1 MYMHI
6 SFDAFARNVRQRL
19 IELSEM
25 ASPMKMKR
33 TNLQQRVLSAGV
45 ILLTVAGLAACGG
58 DKAKKTGQ
66 ALASVNGE
74 EITAL
79 QLNEEL
85 QRAGVPAAQQE
96 VASKQLL
103 EALIDRQVV
112 ENAAVKDKLDRDP
125 KVMQA
130 IERAKAL
137 IISQAYM
144 QKKLSGIAR
153 PTKAEV
159 EEYFNKHPELFS
171 NRKQFDMRQ
180 LLIAS
185 KDMNDALKQVI
196 DKSKSLDEVAA
207 WMDSNKVGFAR
218 GQVSRTTT
226 DLAPELGAKLQGMP
240 KGQLFII
247 NEGERSMLMSIVD
260 VKDVPLTLAV
270 AGPQIE
276 QYLVNTRTKDGAK
289 QEMDRL
295 RAAAKIEYLN
305 QAAPAT
311 AGTAASGAAAAAPA
325 ASAGTGAT
333 ERGVAGLK

>member
-1 MYMHI
+1 M
-6 SFDAFARNVRQRL
+6 
-19 IELSEM
+19 
-25 ASPMKMKR
+25 
-33 TNLQQRVLSAGV
+33 
-45 ILLTVAGLAACGG
+45 
-58 DKAKKTGQ
+58 
-66 ALASVNGE
+66 NGE

-96 VASKQLL
+96 AASKQLL

-112 ENAAVKDKLDRDP
+112 ENVALKEKIDRDP

-130 IERAKAL
+130 VERAKAL

-144 QKKLSGIAR
+144 QKKLSGMA
-153 PTKAEV
+153 PPSKAEV
-159 EEYFNKHPELFS
+159 EDYFNKHPELFS

-207 WMDSNKVGFAR
+207 WMESNKIGFAR

-226 DLAPELGAKLQGMP
+226 DLAPELVAKLQSMP

-247 NEGERSMLMSIVD
+247 NEGERAMLMTIVD
-260 VKDVPLTLAV
+260 IKEVPVKLA
-270 AGPQIE
+270 AAAPQIE
-276 QYLVNTRTKDGAK
+276 QYLVNTRTKDAAK
-289 QEMDRL
+289 QEMERL

-305 QAAPAT
+305 QPAAA
-311 AGTAASGAAAAAPA
+311 TAASGAASA
-325 ASAGTGAT
+325 ASASASAAAT
-333 ERGVAGLK
+333 ARGVAGLK

>member
-1 MYMHI
+1 
-6 SFDAFARNVRQRL
+6 
-19 IELSEM
+19 
-25 ASPMKMKR
+25 MKR
-33 TNLQQRVLSAGV
+33 MNVPQRILTAGV

-58 DKAKKTGQ
+58 DKQKKVGQ

-96 VASKQLL
+96 AASKQLL

-112 ENAAVKDKLDRDP
+112 ENVALKEKIDRDP

-130 IERAKAL
+130 VERAKAL

-144 QKKLSGIAR
+144 QKKLSGMA
-153 PTKAEV
+153 PPSKAEV
-159 EEYFNKHPELFS
+159 EDYFNKHPELFS

-207 WMDSNKVGFAR
+207 WMESNKIGFAR
-218 GQVSRTTT
+218 AQVSRTTT
-226 DLAPELGAKLQGMP
+226 DLAPELVGKLQSMP

-247 NEGERSMLMSIVD
+247 NEGERAMLMTIVD
-260 VKDVPLTLAV
+260 IKEVPVKLA
-270 AGPQIE
+270 AAAPQIE
-276 QYLVNTRTKDGAK
+276 QYLVNTRAKDAAK
-289 QEMDRL
+289 QEMERL

-305 QAAPAT
+305 QPAASA
-311 AGTAASGAAAAAPA
+311 ATAASGAASA
-325 ASAGTGAT
+325 ASASASAAAT
-333 ERGVAGLK
+333 ARGVAGLK

>member
-1 MYMHI
+1 
-6 SFDAFARNVRQRL
+6 
-19 IELSEM
+19 
-25 ASPMKMKR
+25 MKR
-33 TNLQQRVLSAGV
+33 MNVQQRILTAGV

-58 DKAKKTGQ
+58 DKQKKVGQ

-96 VASKQLL
+96 AASKQLL

-112 ENAAVKDKLDRDP
+112 ENVALKEKIDRDP

-130 IERAKAL
+130 VERAKAL

-144 QKKLSGIAR
+144 QKKLSGMA
-153 PTKAEV
+153 PPSKAEV
-159 EEYFNKHPELFS
+159 EDYFNKHPELFS

-207 WMDSNKVGFAR
+207 WMESNKIGFAR
-218 GQVSRTTT
+218 AQVSRTTT
-226 DLAPELGAKLQGMP
+226 DLAPELVAKLQSMP

-247 NEGERSMLMSIVD
+247 NEGERAMLMTIVD
-260 VKDVPLTLAV
+260 IKDVPVKLA
-270 AGPQIE
+270 AAAPQIE
-276 QYLVNTRTKDGAK
+276 QYLVNTRAKDAAK
-289 QEMDRL
+289 QEMERL

-305 QAAPAT
+305 QPAAA
-311 AGTAASGAAAAAPA
+311 TAASGAASA
-325 ASAGTGAT
+325 ASASASAAAT
-333 ERGVAGLK
+333 ARGVAGLK

>member
-1 MYMHI
+1 
-6 SFDAFARNVRQRL
+6 
-19 IELSEM
+19 
-25 ASPMKMKR
+25 MKR
-33 TNLQQRVLSAGV
+33 MNVQQRILTAGV

-58 DKAKKTGQ
+58 DKQKKVGQ

-96 VASKQLL
+96 AASKQLL

-112 ENAAVKDKLDRDP
+112 ENVALKEKIDRDP

-130 IERAKAL
+130 VERAKAL

-144 QKKLSGIAR
+144 QKKLSGMA
-153 PTKAEV
+153 PPSKAEV
-159 EEYFNKHPELFS
+159 EDYFNKHPELFS

-207 WMDSNKVGFAR
+207 WMESNKIGFAR

-226 DLAPELGAKLQGMP
+226 DLAPELVAKLQSMP

-247 NEGERSMLMSIVD
+247 NEGERAMLMTIVD
-260 VKDVPLTLAV
+260 IKDVPVKLA
-270 AGPQIE
+270 AAAPQIE
-276 QYLVNTRTKDGAK
+276 QYLVNTRAKDAAK

-305 QAAPAT
+305 QPAA
-311 AGTAASGAAAAAPA
+311 TAASGAASA
-325 ASAGTGAT
+325 ASASASAAAT
-333 ERGVAGLK
+333 ARGVAGLK

>member
-1 MYMHI
+1 
-6 SFDAFARNVRQRL
+6 
-19 IELSEM
+19 
-25 ASPMKMKR
+25 MKR
-33 TNLQQRVLSAGV
+33 MNVQQRILTAGV

-58 DKAKKTGQ
+58 DKQKKVGQ

-96 VASKQLL
+96 AASKQLL

-112 ENAAVKDKLDRDP
+112 ENVALKEKIDRDP

-144 QKKLSGIAR
+144 QKKLSGMA
-153 PTKAEV
+153 PPSKAEV
-159 EEYFNKHPELFS
+159 EDYFNKHPELFS

-207 WMDSNKVGFAR
+207 WMESNKIGFAR

-226 DLAPELGAKLQGMP
+226 DLAPELVAKLQSMP

-247 NEGERSMLMSIVD
+247 NEGERAMLMTIVD
-260 VKDVPLTLAV
+260 IKDVPVKLA
-270 AGPQIE
+270 AAAPQIE
-276 QYLVNTRTKDGAK
+276 QYLVNTRAKDAAK

-305 QAAPAT
+305 QPAASA
-311 AGTAASGAAAAAPA
+311 ATAASGATSASASAAATA
-325 ASAGTGAT
+325 
-333 ERGVAGLK
+333 RGVAGLK

>member
-1 MYMHI
+1 
-6 SFDAFARNVRQRL
+6 
-19 IELSEM
+19 
-25 ASPMKMKR
+25 MKR
-33 TNLQQRVLSAGV
+33 MNVQQRILTAGV

-58 DKAKKTGQ
+58 DKQKKVGQ

-112 ENAAVKDKLDRDP
+112 ENVALKEKIDRDP

-130 IERAKAL
+130 VERAKAL

-144 QKKLSGIAR
+144 QKKLSGMA
-153 PTKAEV
+153 PPSKAEV
-159 EEYFNKHPELFS
+159 EDYFNKHPELFS
-171 NRKQFDMRQ
+171 DRKQFDMRQ

-185 KDMNDALKQVI
+185 KDMNDALKQVM

-207 WMDSNKVGFAR
+207 WMESNKIGFAR
-218 GQVSRTTT
+218 AQVSRTTT
-226 DLAPELGAKLQGMP
+226 DLAPELVAKLQSMP

-247 NEGERSMLMSIVD
+247 NEGERAMLMTIVD
-260 VKDVPLTLAV
+260 IKDVPVKLA
-270 AGPQIE
+270 AAAPQIE
-276 QYLVNTRTKDGAK
+276 QYLVNTRAKDAAK

-305 QAAPAT
+305 QPAA
-311 AGTAASGAAAAAPA
+311 TAASGAASA
-325 ASAGTGAT
+325 ASASASAAAT
-333 ERGVAGLK
+333 ARGVAGLK

>member
-1 MYMHI
+1 
-6 SFDAFARNVRQRL
+6 
-19 IELSEM
+19 
-25 ASPMKMKR
+25 MKMKR
-33 TNLQQRVLSAGV
+33 MNVQQRILTAGV

-58 DKAKKTGQ
+58 DKQKKVGQ

-96 VASKQLL
+96 AASKQLL

-112 ENAAVKDKLDRDP
+112 ENVALKEKIDRDP

-130 IERAKAL
+130 VERAKAL

-144 QKKLSGIAR
+144 QKKLSGMA
-153 PTKAEV
+153 PPSKAEV
-159 EEYFNKHPELFS
+159 EDYFNKHPELFS

-207 WMDSNKVGFAR
+207 WMESNKIGFAR
-218 GQVSRTTT
+218 AQVSRTTT
-226 DLAPELGAKLQGMP
+226 DLAPELVAKLQSMP

-247 NEGERSMLMSIVD
+247 NEGERAMLMTIVD
-260 VKDVPLTLAV
+260 IKDVPVKLA
-270 AGPQIE
+270 AAAPQIE
-276 QYLVNTRTKDGAK
+276 QYLVNTRAKDAAK
-289 QEMDRL
+289 QEMERL

-305 QAAPAT
+305 QPAAAT
-311 AGTAASGAAAAAPA
+311 AATAASGAASA
-325 ASAGTGAT
+325 ASASASAAAT
-333 ERGVAGLK
+333 ARGVAGLK

>member
-1 MYMHI
+1 
-6 SFDAFARNVRQRL
+6 
-19 IELSEM
+19 
-25 ASPMKMKR
+25 MKR
-33 TNLQQRVLSAGV
+33 IDVQHRILTAGV

-58 DKAKKTGQ
+58 DKQKKVGQ

-96 VASKQLL
+96 AASKQLL

-112 ENAAVKDKLDRDP
+112 ENVALKEKIDRDP

-144 QKKLSGIAR
+144 QKKLSGIA
-153 PTKAEV
+153 PPSKAEV
-159 EEYFNKHPELFS
+159 EDYFNKHPELFS

-207 WMDSNKVGFAR
+207 WMESNKIGFAR

-226 DLAPELGAKLQGMP
+226 DLAPELVAKLQSMP

-247 NEGERSMLMSIVD
+247 NEGERAMLMTIVD
-260 VKDVPLTLAV
+260 IKEVPVKLA
-270 AGPQIE
+270 AAAPQIE
-276 QYLVNTRTKDGAK
+276 QYLVNTRTKDAAK
-289 QEMDRL
+289 QEMERL

-305 QAAPAT
+305 RPAAA
-311 AGTAASGAAAAAPA
+311 TAASGAASAAA
-325 ASAGTGAT
+325 ASASAAAT
-333 ERGVAGLK
+333 ARGVAGLK

>member
-1 MYMHI
+1 
-6 SFDAFARNVRQRL
+6 
-19 IELSEM
+19 
-25 ASPMKMKR
+25 MKR
-33 TNLQQRVLSAGV
+33 INVQQRILTAGV

-58 DKAKKTGQ
+58 DKQKKVGQ

-96 VASKQLL
+96 AASKQLL

-112 ENAAVKDKLDRDP
+112 ENVALKEKIDRDP

-130 IERAKAL
+130 VERAKAL

-153 PTKAEV
+153 PSKAEV
-159 EEYFNKHPELFS
+159 EDYFNKHPELFS

-207 WMDSNKVGFAR
+207 WMESNKIGFAR

-226 DLAPELGAKLQGMP
+226 DLAPELVGKLQSMP

-247 NEGERSMLMSIVD
+247 NEGDRAMLMTIID
-260 VKDVPLTLAV
+260 IKDVPVKLA
-270 AGPQIE
+270 AAAPQIE
-276 QYLVNTRTKDGAK
+276 QYLVNTRAKDAAK
-289 QEMDRL
+289 QEMERL

-305 QAAPAT
+305 QPAAAT
-311 AGTAASGAAAAAPA
+311 AATAATAASGAASA
-325 ASAGTGAT
+325 ASASASAAAAA
-333 ERGVAGLK
+333 RGVAGLK

>member
-1 MYMHI
+1 MNRI
-6 SFDAFARNVRQRL
+6 DV
-19 IELSEM
+19 
-25 ASPMKMKR
+25 
-33 TNLQQRVLSAGV
+33 QQRILTAGV

-58 DKAKKTGQ
+58 DKQKKVGQ

-96 VASKQLL
+96 AASKQLL

-112 ENAAVKDKLDRDP
+112 ENGALKEKIDRDP

-153 PTKAEV
+153 PSKAEV
-159 EEYFNKHPELFS
+159 EDYFNKHPELFS

-180 LLIAS
+180 LLISS

-207 WMDSNKVGFAR
+207 WMESNKIGFAR

-226 DLAPELGAKLQGMP
+226 ELAPELVAKLQAMP

-247 NEGERSMLMSIVD
+247 NEGERAMLMTIVD
-260 VKDVPLTLAV
+260 IKEVPVKLA
-270 AGPQIE
+270 AAAPQIE
-276 QYLVNTRTKDGAK
+276 QYLVNTRTKDAAK
-289 QEMDRL
+289 QEMERL

-305 QAAPAT
+305 QPAAA
-311 AGTAASGAAAAAPA
+311 ATAASGAASA
-325 ASAGTGAT
+325 ASAGASAAAT
-333 ERGVAGLK
+333 ARGVAGLK

>member
-1 MYMHI
+1 
-6 SFDAFARNVRQRL
+6 
-19 IELSEM
+19 
-25 ASPMKMKR
+25 MKR
-33 TNLQQRVLSAGV
+33 IDVQQRILTAGV

-58 DKAKKTGQ
+58 DKQKKVGQ

-96 VASKQLL
+96 AASKQLL

-112 ENAAVKDKLDRDP
+112 ENVALKEKIDRDP

-130 IERAKAL
+130 VERAKAL

-153 PTKAEV
+153 PSKAEV
-159 EEYFNKHPELFS
+159 EDYFNKHPELFS

-207 WMDSNKVGFAR
+207 WMESNKIGFAR
-218 GQVSRTTT
+218 AQVSRTTT
-226 DLAPELGAKLQGMP
+226 DLAPELVGKLQSMP

-247 NEGERSMLMSIVD
+247 NEGERAMLMTIVD
-260 VKDVPLTLAV
+260 IKDVPVKLA
-270 AGPQIE
+270 AAAPQIE
-276 QYLVNTRTKDGAK
+276 QYLVNTRAKDAAK
-289 QEMDRL
+289 KEMDRL

-305 QAAPAT
+305 QPAAAT
-311 AGTAASGAAAAAPA
+311 AATAATAASGAASA
-325 ASAGTGAT
+325 ASASAGAAAAA
-333 ERGVAGLK
+333 RGVAGLK

>member
-1 MYMHI
+1 
-6 SFDAFARNVRQRL
+6 
-19 IELSEM
+19 
-25 ASPMKMKR
+25 MKR
-33 TNLQQRVLSAGV
+33 IDIQQRILTAGV

-58 DKAKKTGQ
+58 DKQKKVGQ

-96 VASKQLL
+96 AASKQLL

-112 ENAAVKDKLDRDP
+112 ENVALKEKIDRDP

-159 EEYFNKHPELFS
+159 EDYFNKHPELFS

-207 WMDSNKVGFAR
+207 WMESNKVGFAR

-226 DLAPELGAKLQGMP
+226 ELAPELVAKLQAMP

-247 NEGERSMLMSIVD
+247 NEGERAMLMTIVD
-260 VKDVPLTLAV
+260 VKDVPVKLA
-270 AGPQIE
+270 AAAPQIE
-276 QYLVNTRTKDGAK
+276 QYLINTRTKDAAK
-289 QEMDRL
+289 QEMERL

-305 QAAPAT
+305 QPAAA
-311 AGTAASGAAAAAPA
+311 ATAASGAASA
-325 ASAGTGAT
+325 ASAGAGAAAT

>member
-1 MYMHI
+1 
-6 SFDAFARNVRQRL
+6 
-19 IELSEM
+19 
-25 ASPMKMKR
+25 MKMKR
-33 TNLQQRVLSAGV
+33 IDVQQRILTAGV

-58 DKAKKTGQ
+58 DKQKKVGQ

-96 VASKQLL
+96 AASKQLL

-112 ENAAVKDKLDRDP
+112 ENVALKEKIDRDP

-153 PTKAEV
+153 PSKAEV
-159 EEYFNKHPELFS
+159 EDYFNKHPELFS

-207 WMDSNKVGFAR
+207 WMESNKIGFAR

-226 DLAPELGAKLQGMP
+226 DLAPELVAKLQSMP

-247 NEGERSMLMSIVD
+247 NEGERAMLMTIVD
-260 VKDVPLTLAV
+260 IKEVPVKLA
-270 AGPQIE
+270 AAAPQIE
-276 QYLVNTRTKDGAK
+276 QYLVNTRAKDAAK
-289 QEMDRL
+289 QEMERL

-305 QAAPAT
+305 QPAASA
-311 AGTAASGAAAAAPA
+311 ATAASGAASA
-325 ASAGTGAT
+325 ASASASAAAT
-333 ERGVAGLK
+333 ARGVAGLK

>member
-1 MYMHI
+1 
-6 SFDAFARNVRQRL
+6 
-19 IELSEM
+19 
-25 ASPMKMKR
+25 MKR
-33 TNLQQRVLSAGV
+33 MNVPQRILTAGV

-58 DKAKKTGQ
+58 DKQKKVGQ

-96 VASKQLL
+96 AASKQLL

-112 ENAAVKDKLDRDP
+112 ENVALKEKIDRDP

-130 IERAKAL
+130 VERAKAL

-144 QKKLSGIAR
+144 QKKLSGMA
-153 PTKAEV
+153 PPSKAEV
-159 EEYFNKHPELFS
+159 EDYFNKHPELFS

-207 WMDSNKVGFAR
+207 WMESNKIGFAR

-226 DLAPELGAKLQGMP
+226 DLAPELVGKLQSMP

-247 NEGERSMLMSIVD
+247 NEGERAMLMTIVD
-260 VKDVPLTLAV
+260 IKEVPVKLA
-270 AGPQIE
+270 AAAPQIE
-276 QYLVNTRTKDGAK
+276 QYLVNTRAKDAAK
-289 QEMDRL
+289 QEMERL

-305 QAAPAT
+305 QPAAA
-311 AGTAASGAAAAAPA
+311 TAASGAASA
-325 ASAGTGAT
+325 ASASASAAAT
-333 ERGVAGLK
+333 ARGVAGLK

>member
-1 MYMHI
+1 
-6 SFDAFARNVRQRL
+6 
-19 IELSEM
+19 M

-33 TNLQQRVLSAGV
+33 IDVQQRILTAGV

-58 DKAKKTGQ
+58 DKQKKVGQ

-96 VASKQLL
+96 AASKQLL

-112 ENAAVKDKLDRDP
+112 ENVALKEKIDRDP

-153 PTKAEV
+153 PSKAEV
-159 EEYFNKHPELFS
+159 EDYFNKHPELFR
-171 NRKQFDMRQ
+171 NRKQFDLRQ

-207 WMDSNKVGFAR
+207 WMESNKIGFAR

-226 DLAPELGAKLQGMP
+226 DLAPELVAKLQSMP

-247 NEGERSMLMSIVD
+247 NEGERAMLMTIVD
-260 VKDVPLTLAV
+260 IKEVPVKLA
-270 AGPQIE
+270 AAAPQIE
-276 QYLVNTRTKDGAK
+276 QYLVNTRAKDAAK
-289 QEMDRL
+289 QEMERL

-305 QAAPAT
+305 QPAASA
-311 AGTAASGAAAAAPA
+311 ATAASGAASA
-325 ASAGTGAT
+325 ASASASAAAT
-333 ERGVAGLK
+333 ARGVAGLK

>member
-1 MYMHI
+1 
-6 SFDAFARNVRQRL
+6 
-19 IELSEM
+19 
-25 ASPMKMKR
+25 MKR
-33 TNLQQRVLSAGV
+33 INVQQRILTAGV

-58 DKAKKTGQ
+58 DKQKKVGQ
-66 ALASVNGE
+66 ALASVNGA

-96 VASKQLL
+96 AASKQLL

-112 ENAAVKDKLDRDP
+112 ENVALKEKIDRDP

-130 IERAKAL
+130 VERAKAL

-144 QKKLSGIAR
+144 QKKLSGMA
-153 PTKAEV
+153 PPSKAEV
-159 EEYFNKHPELFS
+159 EDYFNKHPELFS

-207 WMDSNKVGFAR
+207 WMESNKIGFAR
-218 GQVSRTTT
+218 AQVSRTTT
-226 DLAPELGAKLQGMP
+226 DLAPELVGKLQSMP

-247 NEGERSMLMSIVD
+247 NEGERAMLMTIVD
-260 VKDVPLTLAV
+260 IKDVPVKLA
-270 AGPQIE
+270 AAAPQIE
-276 QYLVNTRTKDGAK
+276 QYLVNTRAKDAAK

-305 QAAPAT
+305 QPAASA
-311 AGTAASGAAAAAPA
+311 ATAASGAASA
-325 ASAGTGAT
+325 ASASASAAAT
-333 ERGVAGLK
+333 ARGVAGLK

>member
-1 MYMHI
+1 
-6 SFDAFARNVRQRL
+6 
-19 IELSEM
+19 
-25 ASPMKMKR
+25 MKR
-33 TNLQQRVLSAGV
+33 INVQQRILTAGV

-58 DKAKKTGQ
+58 DKQKKVGQ

-96 VASKQLL
+96 AASKQLL

-112 ENAAVKDKLDRDP
+112 ENVALKEKIDRDP

-130 IERAKAL
+130 VERAKAL

-153 PTKAEV
+153 PSKAEV
-159 EEYFNKHPELFS
+159 EDYFNKHPELFS

-207 WMDSNKVGFAR
+207 WMESNKIGFAR
-218 GQVSRTTT
+218 AQVSRTTT
-226 DLAPELGAKLQGMP
+226 DLAPELVAKLQSMP

-247 NEGERSMLMSIVD
+247 NEGERAMLMTIVD
-260 VKDVPLTLAV
+260 IKDVPVKLA
-270 AGPQIE
+270 AAAPQIE
-276 QYLVNTRTKDGAK
+276 QYLVNTRTKDAAK
-289 QEMDRL
+289 KEMERL

-305 QAAPAT
+305 QPAASA
-311 AGTAASGAAAAAPA
+311 ATAASGAASA
-325 ASAGTGAT
+325 ASASASAAAT
-333 ERGVAGLK
+333 ARGVAGLK

>member
-1 MYMHI
+1 
-6 SFDAFARNVRQRL
+6 
-19 IELSEM
+19 
-25 ASPMKMKR
+25 MKR
-33 TNLQQRVLSAGV
+33 IDVQQRILTAGV
-45 ILLTVAGLAACGG
+45 ILLTVVGLAACGG
-58 DKAKKTGQ
+58 DKQKKVGQ

-96 VASKQLL
+96 AASKQLL

-112 ENAAVKDKLDRDP
+112 ENVALKEKIDRDP

-130 IERAKAL
+130 VERAKAL

-153 PTKAEV
+153 PSKAEV
-159 EEYFNKHPELFS
+159 EDYFNKHPELFS

-207 WMDSNKVGFAR
+207 WMESNKIGFAR
-218 GQVSRTTT
+218 AQVSRTTT
-226 DLAPELGAKLQGMP
+226 DLAPELVGKLQSMP

-247 NEGERSMLMSIVD
+247 NEGDRAMLMTIVD
-260 VKDVPLTLAV
+260 IKDVPVKLA
-270 AGPQIE
+270 AAAPQIE
-276 QYLVNTRTKDGAK
+276 QYLVNTRAKDAAK
-289 QEMDRL
+289 KEMDRL

-305 QAAPAT
+305 QPAAAT
-311 AGTAASGAAAAAPA
+311 AATAATAASGAASA
-325 ASAGTGAT
+325 ASASAGAAAAA
-333 ERGVAGLK
+333 RGVAGLK

>member
-1 MYMHI
+1 
-6 SFDAFARNVRQRL
+6 
-19 IELSEM
+19 
-25 ASPMKMKR
+25 MKR
-33 TNLQQRVLSAGV
+33 MNVQQRILTAGV

-58 DKAKKTGQ
+58 DKQKKVGQ

-96 VASKQLL
+96 AASKQLL

-112 ENAAVKDKLDRDP
+112 ENVALKEKIDRDP

-130 IERAKAL
+130 VERAKAL

-144 QKKLSGIAR
+144 QKKLSGMA
-153 PTKAEV
+153 PPSKAEV
-159 EEYFNKHPELFS
+159 EDYFNKHPELFS

-207 WMDSNKVGFAR
+207 WMESNKIGFAR
-218 GQVSRTTT
+218 AQVSRTTT
-226 DLAPELGAKLQGMP
+226 DLAPELVAKLQSMP

-247 NEGERSMLMSIVD
+247 NEGERAMLMTIVD
-260 VKDVPLTLAV
+260 IKDVPVKLA
-270 AGPQIE
+270 AAAPQIE
-276 QYLVNTRTKDGAK
+276 QYLVNTRAKDAAK
-289 QEMDRL
+289 QEMERL

-305 QAAPAT
+305 QPAAAT
-311 AGTAASGAAAAAPA
+311 AATAASGAASA
-325 ASAGTGAT
+325 ASASAGAAAAA
-333 ERGVAGLK
+333 RGVAGLK

>member
-1 MYMHI
+1 
-6 SFDAFARNVRQRL
+6 
-19 IELSEM
+19 
-25 ASPMKMKR
+25 MKMKR
-33 TNLQQRVLSAGV
+33 MNVQQRILTAGV

-58 DKAKKTGQ
+58 DKQKKVGQ

-96 VASKQLL
+96 AASKQLL

-112 ENAAVKDKLDRDP
+112 ENVALKEKIDRDP

-130 IERAKAL
+130 VERAKAL

-144 QKKLSGIAR
+144 QKKLSGMA
-153 PTKAEV
+153 PPSKAEV
-159 EEYFNKHPELFS
+159 EDYFNKHPELFS

-207 WMDSNKVGFAR
+207 WMESNKIGFAR
-218 GQVSRTTT
+218 AQVSRTTT
-226 DLAPELGAKLQGMP
+226 DLAPELVGKLQSMP

-247 NEGERSMLMSIVD
+247 NEGERAMLMTIVD
-260 VKDVPLTLAV
+260 IKDVPVKLA
-270 AGPQIE
+270 AAAPQIE
-276 QYLVNTRTKDGAK
+276 QYLVNTRAKDAAK
-289 QEMDRL
+289 QEMERL

-305 QAAPAT
+305 QPAASA
-311 AGTAASGAAAAAPA
+311 ATAASGAASA
-325 ASAGTGAT
+325 ASASASAAAT
-333 ERGVAGLK
+333 ARGVAGLK

>member
-1 MYMHI
+1 
-6 SFDAFARNVRQRL
+6 
-19 IELSEM
+19 
-25 ASPMKMKR
+25 MKR
-33 TNLQQRVLSAGV
+33 MNVPQRILTAGV

-58 DKAKKTGQ
+58 DKQKKVGQ

-96 VASKQLL
+96 AASKQLL

-112 ENAAVKDKLDRDP
+112 ENVALKEKIDRDP

-130 IERAKAL
+130 VERAKAL

-144 QKKLSGIAR
+144 QKKLSGMA
-153 PTKAEV
+153 PPSKAEV
-159 EEYFNKHPELFS
+159 EDYFNKHPELFS

-207 WMDSNKVGFAR
+207 WMESNKIGFAR
-218 GQVSRTTT
+218 AQVSRTTT
-226 DLAPELGAKLQGMP
+226 DLAPELVAKLQSMP

-247 NEGERSMLMSIVD
+247 NEGERAMLMTIVD
-260 VKDVPLTLAV
+260 IKEVPVKLA
-270 AGPQIE
+270 AAAPQIE
-276 QYLVNTRTKDGAK
+276 QYLVNTRAKDAAK
-289 QEMDRL
+289 QEMERL

-305 QAAPAT
+305 QPAAA
-311 AGTAASGAAAAAPA
+311 TAASGAASA
-325 ASAGTGAT
+325 ASASASAAAT
-333 ERGVAGLK
+333 ARGVAGLK

>member
-1 MYMHI
+1 
-6 SFDAFARNVRQRL
+6 
-19 IELSEM
+19 
-25 ASPMKMKR
+25 MKR
-33 TNLQQRVLSAGV
+33 MNVQQRILTAGV

-58 DKAKKTGQ
+58 DKQKKVGQ

-96 VASKQLL
+96 AASKQLL

-112 ENAAVKDKLDRDP
+112 ENVALKEKIDRDP

-130 IERAKAL
+130 VERAKAL

-144 QKKLSGIAR
+144 QKKLSGMA
-153 PTKAEV
+153 PPSKAEV
-159 EEYFNKHPELFS
+159 EDYFNKHPELFS

-207 WMDSNKVGFAR
+207 WMESNKIGFAR
-218 GQVSRTTT
+218 AQVSRTTT
-226 DLAPELGAKLQGMP
+226 DLAPELVTKLQAMP

-247 NEGERSMLMSIVD
+247 NEGERAMLMTIVD
-260 VKDVPLTLAV
+260 IKDVPVKLA
-270 AGPQIE
+270 AAAPQIE
-276 QYLVNTRTKDGAK
+276 QYLVNTRTKDAAK
-289 QEMDRL
+289 KEMERL

-305 QAAPAT
+305 QPAASA
-311 AGTAASGAAAAAPA
+311 ATAASGAASA
-325 ASAGTGAT
+325 ASASASAAAT
-333 ERGVAGLK
+333 ARGVAGLK

>member
-1 MYMHI
+1 
-6 SFDAFARNVRQRL
+6 
-19 IELSEM
+19 M

-112 ENAAVKDKLDRDP
+112 ENAAVKEKLDRDP

-130 IERAKAL
+130 IE
-137 IISQAYM
+137 
-144 QKKLSGIAR
+144 

-159 EEYFNKHPELFS
+159 EDYFNKHPELFS

-196 DKSKSLDEVAA
+196 DKSKSLEEVAA
-207 WMDSNKVGFAR
+207 WMESNKIGFAR

-226 DLAPELGAKLQGMP
+226 ELAPELVTKLQAMP

-247 NEGERSMLMSIVD
+247 NEGERAMLMTIVD
-260 VKDVPLTLAV
+260 IKDVPVKLA
-270 AGPQIE
+270 AAAPQIE
-276 QYLVNTRTKDGAK
+276 QYLVNIRTKDAAK
-289 QEMDRL
+289 QEMERL

-305 QAAPAT
+305 QPAASA
-311 AGTAASGAAAAAPA
+311 ATAASGAASA
-325 ASAGTGAT
+325 ASASASAAANA
-333 ERGVAGLK
+333 RGVAGLK

>member
-1 MYMHI
+1 
-6 SFDAFARNVRQRL
+6 
-19 IELSEM
+19 
-25 ASPMKMKR
+25 MKR
-33 TNLQQRVLSAGV
+33 IDVQQRILTAGV

-58 DKAKKTGQ
+58 DKQKKVGQ

-96 VASKQLL
+96 AASKQLL

-112 ENAAVKDKLDRDP
+112 ENVALKEKIDRDP

-144 QKKLSGIAR
+144 QKKLSGMA
-153 PTKAEV
+153 PPSKAEV
-159 EEYFNKHPELFS
+159 EDYFNKHPELFS

-207 WMDSNKVGFAR
+207 WMESNKIGFAR
-218 GQVSRTTT
+218 AQVSRTTT
-226 DLAPELGAKLQGMP
+226 DLAPELVGKLQSMP

-247 NEGERSMLMSIVD
+247 NEGERAMLMTIVD
-260 VKDVPLTLAV
+260 IKEVPVKLA
-270 AGPQIE
+270 AAAPQIE
-276 QYLVNTRTKDGAK
+276 QYLVNTRTKDAAK
-289 QEMDRL
+289 QEMERL

-305 QAAPAT
+305 QPAAAT
-311 AGTAASGAAAAAPA
+311 AATAATAASGAASA
-325 ASAGTGAT
+325 ASASAGAAAAA
-333 ERGVAGLK
+333 RGVAGLK

>member
-1 MYMHI
+1 
-6 SFDAFARNVRQRL
+6 
-19 IELSEM
+19 
-25 ASPMKMKR
+25 MKMKR
-33 TNLQQRVLSAGV
+33 MNVPQRILTAGV

-58 DKAKKTGQ
+58 DKQKKVGQ

-96 VASKQLL
+96 AASKQLL

-112 ENAAVKDKLDRDP
+112 ENVALKEKIDRDP

-130 IERAKAL
+130 VERAKAL

-144 QKKLSGIAR
+144 QKKLSGMT
-153 PTKAEV
+153 PPSKAEV
-159 EEYFNKHPELFS
+159 EDYFNKHPELFS

-207 WMDSNKVGFAR
+207 WMESNKIGFAR
-218 GQVSRTTT
+218 AQVSRTTT
-226 DLAPELGAKLQGMP
+226 DLAPELVAKLQSMP

-247 NEGERSMLMSIVD
+247 NEGERAMLMTIVD
-260 VKDVPLTLAV
+260 IKEVPVKLA
-270 AGPQIE
+270 AAAPQIE
-276 QYLVNTRTKDGAK
+276 QYLVNTRAKDAAK
-289 QEMDRL
+289 QEMERL

-305 QAAPAT
+305 QPAAA
-311 AGTAASGAAAAAPA
+311 TAASGAASA
-325 ASAGTGAT
+325 ASASASAAAT
-333 ERGVAGLK
+333 ARGVAGLK

>member
-1 MYMHI
+1 
-6 SFDAFARNVRQRL
+6 
-19 IELSEM
+19 
-25 ASPMKMKR
+25 MKR
-33 TNLQQRVLSAGV
+33 MNVPQRILTAGV

-58 DKAKKTGQ
+58 DKQKKVGQ

-96 VASKQLL
+96 AASKQLL

-112 ENAAVKDKLDRDP
+112 ENVALKEKIDRDP

-130 IERAKAL
+130 VERAKAL

-144 QKKLSGIAR
+144 QKKLSGMA
-153 PTKAEV
+153 PPSKAEV
-159 EEYFNKHPELFS
+159 EDYFNKHPELFS

-207 WMDSNKVGFAR
+207 WMESSKIGFAR

-226 DLAPELGAKLQGMP
+226 DLAPELVAKLQSMP

-247 NEGERSMLMSIVD
+247 NEGERAMLMTIVD
-260 VKDVPLTLAV
+260 IKEVPVKLA
-270 AGPQIE
+270 AAAPQIE
-276 QYLVNTRTKDGAK
+276 QYLVNTRAKDAAK
-289 QEMDRL
+289 QEMERL

-305 QAAPAT
+305 QPAAA
-311 AGTAASGAAAAAPA
+311 TAASGAASA
-325 ASAGTGAT
+325 ASASASAAAT
-333 ERGVAGLK
+333 ARGVAGLK

>member
-1 MYMHI
+1 
-6 SFDAFARNVRQRL
+6 
-19 IELSEM
+19 
-25 ASPMKMKR
+25 MKR
-33 TNLQQRVLSAGV
+33 MNVQQRILTAGV

-58 DKAKKTGQ
+58 DKQKKVGQ

-96 VASKQLL
+96 AASKQLL

-112 ENAAVKDKLDRDP
+112 ENVALKEKIDRDP

-130 IERAKAL
+130 VERAKAL

-144 QKKLSGIAR
+144 QKKLSGMA
-153 PTKAEV
+153 PPSKAEV
-159 EEYFNKHPELFS
+159 EDYFNKHPELFS

-207 WMDSNKVGFAR
+207 WMESNKIGFAR
-218 GQVSRTTT
+218 AQVSRTTT
-226 DLAPELGAKLQGMP
+226 DLAPELVGKLQSMP

-247 NEGERSMLMSIVD
+247 NEGERAMLMTIVD
-260 VKDVPLTLAV
+260 IKDVPVKLA
-270 AGPQIE
+270 AAAPQIE
-276 QYLVNTRTKDGAK
+276 QYLVNTRAKDAAK
-289 QEMDRL
+289 KEMDRL

-305 QAAPAT
+305 QPAASA
-311 AGTAASGAAAAAPA
+311 ATAASGAASA
-325 ASAGTGAT
+325 ASASASAAAT
-333 ERGVAGLK
+333 ARGVAGLK

>member
-1 MYMHI
+1 
-6 SFDAFARNVRQRL
+6 
-19 IELSEM
+19 
-25 ASPMKMKR
+25 MKMKR
-33 TNLQQRVLSAGV
+33 MNVQQRILTAGV

-58 DKAKKTGQ
+58 DKQKKVGQ

-96 VASKQLL
+96 AASKQLL

-112 ENAAVKDKLDRDP
+112 ENVALKEKIDRDP

-130 IERAKAL
+130 VERAKAL

-144 QKKLSGIAR
+144 QKKLSGMA
-153 PTKAEV
+153 PPSKAEV
-159 EEYFNKHPELFS
+159 EDYFNKHPELFS

-207 WMDSNKVGFAR
+207 WMESNKIGFAR
-218 GQVSRTTT
+218 AQVSRTTT
-226 DLAPELGAKLQGMP
+226 DLAPELVAKLQSMP

-247 NEGERSMLMSIVD
+247 NEGERAMLMTIVD
-260 VKDVPLTLAV
+260 IKDVPVKLAV
-270 AGPQIE
+270 AAPQIE
-276 QYLVNTRTKDGAK
+276 QYLVNTRAKDAAK
-289 QEMDRL
+289 QEMERL

-305 QAAPAT
+305 QPAASA
-311 AGTAASGAAAAAPA
+311 ATAASGAASA
-325 ASAGTGAT
+325 ASASASAAAT
-333 ERGVAGLK
+333 ARGVAGLK

>member
-1 MYMHI
+1 
-6 SFDAFARNVRQRL
+6 
-19 IELSEM
+19 
-25 ASPMKMKR
+25 MKR
-33 TNLQQRVLSAGV
+33 MNVQQRILTAGV

-58 DKAKKTGQ
+58 DKQKKVGQ

-96 VASKQLL
+96 AASKQLL

-112 ENAAVKDKLDRDP
+112 ENVALKEKIDRDP

-130 IERAKAL
+130 VERAKAL

-144 QKKLSGIAR
+144 QKKLSGMA
-153 PTKAEV
+153 PPSKAEV
-159 EEYFNKHPELFS
+159 EDYFNKHPELFS

-207 WMDSNKVGFAR
+207 WMESNKIGFAR
-218 GQVSRTTT
+218 AQVSRTTT
-226 DLAPELGAKLQGMP
+226 DLAPELVGKLQSMP

-247 NEGERSMLMSIVD
+247 NEGERAMLMTIVD
-260 VKDVPLTLAV
+260 IKEVPVKLA
-270 AGPQIE
+270 AAAPQIE
-276 QYLVNTRTKDGAK
+276 QYLVNTRAKDAAK
-289 QEMDRL
+289 QEMERL

-305 QAAPAT
+305 QPAAA
-311 AGTAASGAAAAAPA
+311 TAASGAASA
-325 ASAGTGAT
+325 ASASASAAAT
-333 ERGVAGLK
+333 ARGVAGLK

>member
-1 MYMHI
+1 
-6 SFDAFARNVRQRL
+6 
-19 IELSEM
+19 
-25 ASPMKMKR
+25 MKR
-33 TNLQQRVLSAGV
+33 MNVQQRILTAGV

-58 DKAKKTGQ
+58 DKQKKVGQ

-96 VASKQLL
+96 AASKQLL

-112 ENAAVKDKLDRDP
+112 ENVALKEKIDRDP

-130 IERAKAL
+130 VERAKAL

-144 QKKLSGIAR
+144 QKKLSGMA
-153 PTKAEV
+153 PPSKAEV
-159 EEYFNKHPELFS
+159 EDYFNKHPELFS

-207 WMDSNKVGFAR
+207 WMESNKIGFAR
-218 GQVSRTTT
+218 AQVSRTTT
-226 DLAPELGAKLQGMP
+226 DLAPELVGKLQSMP

-247 NEGERSMLMSIVD
+247 NEGERAMLMTIVD
-260 VKDVPLTLAV
+260 IKDVPVKLA
-270 AGPQIE
+270 AAAPQIE
-276 QYLVNTRTKDGAK
+276 QYLVNTRAKDAAK

-305 QAAPAT
+305 QPAA
-311 AGTAASGAAAAAPA
+311 TAASGAASA
-325 ASAGTGAT
+325 ASASASAAAT
-333 ERGVAGLK
+333 ARGVAGLK

>member
-1 MYMHI
+1 
-6 SFDAFARNVRQRL
+6 
-19 IELSEM
+19 
-25 ASPMKMKR
+25 MKR
-33 TNLQQRVLSAGV
+33 MNVQQRILTAGV

-58 DKAKKTGQ
+58 DKQKKVGQ

-96 VASKQLL
+96 AASKQLL

-112 ENAAVKDKLDRDP
+112 ENVALKEKIDRDP

-130 IERAKAL
+130 VERAKAL

-144 QKKLSGIAR
+144 QKKLSGMA
-153 PTKAEV
+153 PPSKAEV
-159 EEYFNKHPELFS
+159 EDYFNKHPELFS

-207 WMDSNKVGFAR
+207 WMESNKIGFAR

-226 DLAPELGAKLQGMP
+226 DLAPELVAKLQSMP

-247 NEGERSMLMSIVD
+247 NEGERAMLMTIVD
-260 VKDVPLTLAV
+260 IKEVPVKLA
-270 AGPQIE
+270 AAAPQIE
-276 QYLVNTRTKDGAK
+276 QYLVNTRAKDAAK
-289 QEMDRL
+289 QEMERL

-305 QAAPAT
+305 QPAAA
-311 AGTAASGAAAAAPA
+311 TAASGAASA
-325 ASAGTGAT
+325 ASASASAAAT
-333 ERGVAGLK
+333 ARGVAGLK

>member
-1 MYMHI
+1 MNRI
-6 SFDAFARNVRQRL
+6 DV
-19 IELSEM
+19 
-25 ASPMKMKR
+25 
-33 TNLQQRVLSAGV
+33 QQRILTAGV

-58 DKAKKTGQ
+58 DKQKKVGQ

-96 VASKQLL
+96 AASKQLL

-112 ENAAVKDKLDRDP
+112 ENVALKEKIDRDP

-153 PTKAEV
+153 PSKAEV
-159 EEYFNKHPELFS
+159 EDYFNKHPELFS

-180 LLIAS
+180 LLISS

-207 WMDSNKVGFAR
+207 WMESNKIGFAR

-226 DLAPELGAKLQGMP
+226 ELAPELVAKLQAMP

-247 NEGERSMLMSIVD
+247 NEGERAMLMTIVD
-260 VKDVPLTLAV
+260 IKEVPVKLA
-270 AGPQIE
+270 AAAPQIE
-276 QYLVNTRTKDGAK
+276 QYLVNTRTKDAAK
-289 QEMDRL
+289 QEMERL

-305 QAAPAT
+305 QPAAA
-311 AGTAASGAAAAAPA
+311 ATAASGAASA
-325 ASAGTGAT
+325 ASAGASAAAT
-333 ERGVAGLK
+333 ARGVAGLK

>member
-1 MYMHI
+1 
-6 SFDAFARNVRQRL
+6 
-19 IELSEM
+19 
-25 ASPMKMKR
+25 MKR
-33 TNLQQRVLSAGV
+33 INVQQRILTAGV

-58 DKAKKTGQ
+58 DKQKKVGQ

-96 VASKQLL
+96 AASKQLL

-112 ENAAVKDKLDRDP
+112 ENVALKEKIDRDP

-130 IERAKAL
+130 VERAKAL

-144 QKKLSGIAR
+144 QKKLSGMA
-153 PTKAEV
+153 PPSKAEV
-159 EEYFNKHPELFS
+159 EDYFNKHPELFS

-207 WMDSNKVGFAR
+207 WMESNKIGFAR

-226 DLAPELGAKLQGMP
+226 DLAPELVGKLQSMP

-247 NEGERSMLMSIVD
+247 NEGERAMLMTIVD
-260 VKDVPLTLAV
+260 IKDVPVKLA
-270 AGPQIE
+270 AAAPQIE
-276 QYLVNTRTKDGAK
+276 QYLVNTRAKDAAK
-289 QEMDRL
+289 QEMDSL

-305 QAAPAT
+305 QP
-311 AGTAASGAAAAAPA
+311 AAPA
-325 ASAGTGAT
+325 ATAASASASAAAT
-333 ERGVAGLK
+333 ARGVAGLK

>member
-1 MYMHI
+1 
-6 SFDAFARNVRQRL
+6 
-19 IELSEM
+19 
-25 ASPMKMKR
+25 MKR
-33 TNLQQRVLSAGV
+33 IDVQQRILTAGV

-58 DKAKKTGQ
+58 DKQKKVGQ

-96 VASKQLL
+96 AASKQLL

-112 ENAAVKDKLDRDP
+112 ENVALKEKIDRDP

-130 IERAKAL
+130 VERAKAL

-144 QKKLSGIAR
+144 QKKLSGMA
-153 PTKAEV
+153 PPSKAEV
-159 EEYFNKHPELFS
+159 EDYFNKHPELFS

-207 WMDSNKVGFAR
+207 WMESNKIGFAR

-226 DLAPELGAKLQGMP
+226 DLAPELVGKLQSMP

-247 NEGERSMLMSIVD
+247 NEGERAMLMTIVD
-260 VKDVPLTLAV
+260 IKEVPVKLA
-270 AGPQIE
+270 AAAPQIE
-276 QYLVNTRTKDGAK
+276 QYLVNTRAKDAAK
-289 QEMDRL
+289 QEMERL

-305 QAAPAT
+305 QPAAA
-311 AGTAASGAAAAAPA
+311 TAASGAASA
-325 ASAGTGAT
+325 ASASAGAAAT
-333 ERGVAGLK
+333 ARGVAGLK

>member
-1 MYMHI
+1 
-6 SFDAFARNVRQRL
+6 
-19 IELSEM
+19 
-25 ASPMKMKR
+25 MKR
-33 TNLQQRVLSAGV
+33 IDVQQRILTAGV

-58 DKAKKTGQ
+58 DKQKKVGQ

-96 VASKQLL
+96 AASKQLL

-112 ENAAVKDKLDRDP
+112 ENVALKEKIDRDP

-144 QKKLSGIAR
+144 QKKLSGMA
-153 PTKAEV
+153 PPSKAEV
-159 EEYFNKHPELFS
+159 EDYFNKHPELFS

-207 WMDSNKVGFAR
+207 WMESNKIGFAR

-226 DLAPELGAKLQGMP
+226 DLAPELVGKLQSMP

-247 NEGERSMLMSIVD
+247 NEGERAMLMTIVD
-260 VKDVPLTLAV
+260 IKEVPVKLA
-270 AGPQIE
+270 AAAPQIE
-276 QYLVNTRTKDGAK
+276 QYLVNTRTKDAAK
-289 QEMDRL
+289 QEMERL

-305 QAAPAT
+305 QPAAA
-311 AGTAASGAAAAAPA
+311 TAASGAASA
-325 ASAGTGAT
+325 ASASAGAAAT
-333 ERGVAGLK
+333 ARGVAGLK

>member
-1 MYMHI
+1 MNRI
-6 SFDAFARNVRQRL
+6 DV
-19 IELSEM
+19 
-25 ASPMKMKR
+25 
-33 TNLQQRVLSAGV
+33 QQRILTAGV

-58 DKAKKTGQ
+58 DKQKKVGQ

-96 VASKQLL
+96 AASKQLL

-112 ENAAVKDKLDRDP
+112 ENVALKEKIDRDP

-153 PTKAEV
+153 PSKAEV
-159 EEYFNKHPELFS
+159 EDYFNKHPELFS

-180 LLIAS
+180 LLISS

-207 WMDSNKVGFAR
+207 WMESNKIGFAR

-226 DLAPELGAKLQGMP
+226 ELAPELVAKLQAMP

-247 NEGERSMLMSIVD
+247 NEGERAMLMTIVD
-260 VKDVPLTLAV
+260 IKEVPVKLA
-270 AGPQIE
+270 AAAPQIE
-276 QYLVNTRTKDGAK
+276 QYLVNTRAKDAAK
-289 QEMDRL
+289 QEMERL

-305 QAAPAT
+305 QPAAA
-311 AGTAASGAAAAAPA
+311 ATAASGAASA
-325 ASAGTGAT
+325 ASAGASAAAT
-333 ERGVAGLK
+333 ARGVAGLK

>member
-1 MYMHI
+1 
-6 SFDAFARNVRQRL
+6 
-19 IELSEM
+19 
-25 ASPMKMKR
+25 MKR
-33 TNLQQRVLSAGV
+33 MNVQQRILTAGV

-58 DKAKKTGQ
+58 DQQKKVGQ

-96 VASKQLL
+96 AASKQLL

-112 ENAAVKDKLDRDP
+112 ENVALKEKIDRDP

-130 IERAKAL
+130 VERAKAL

-144 QKKLSGIAR
+144 QKKLSGMA
-153 PTKAEV
+153 PPSKAEV
-159 EEYFNKHPELFS
+159 EDYFNKHPELFS

-207 WMDSNKVGFAR
+207 WMESNKIGFAR

-226 DLAPELGAKLQGMP
+226 DLAPELVAKLQSMP

-247 NEGERSMLMSIVD
+247 NEGERAMLMTIVD
-260 VKDVPLTLAV
+260 IKEVPVKLA
-270 AGPQIE
+270 AAAPQIE
-276 QYLVNTRTKDGAK
+276 QDLVNTRAKDAAK
-289 QEMDRL
+289 QEMERL

-305 QAAPAT
+305 QPAAA
-311 AGTAASGAAAAAPA
+311 TAASGAASA
-325 ASAGTGAT
+325 ASASASAAAT
-333 ERGVAGLK
+333 ARGVAGLK

>member
-1 MYMHI
+1 
-6 SFDAFARNVRQRL
+6 
-19 IELSEM
+19 
-25 ASPMKMKR
+25 MKR
-33 TNLQQRVLSAGV
+33 IDVQQRILTAGV

-58 DKAKKTGQ
+58 DKQKKVGQ

-96 VASKQLL
+96 AASKQLL

-112 ENAAVKDKLDRDP
+112 ENVALKEKIDRDP

-130 IERAKAL
+130 VERAKAL

-153 PTKAEV
+153 PSKAEV
-159 EEYFNKHPELFS
+159 EDYFNKHPELFS

-207 WMDSNKVGFAR
+207 WMESNKIGFAR
-218 GQVSRTTT
+218 AQVSRTTT
-226 DLAPELGAKLQGMP
+226 DLAPELVGKLQSMP

-247 NEGERSMLMSIVD
+247 NEGDRAMLMTIID
-260 VKDVPLTLAV
+260 IKDVPVKLA
-270 AGPQIE
+270 AAAPQIE
-276 QYLVNTRTKDGAK
+276 QYLVNTRAKDAAK
-289 QEMDRL
+289 KEMDRL

-305 QAAPAT
+305 QPAAAT
-311 AGTAASGAAAAAPA
+311 AATAATAASGAASA
-325 ASAGTGAT
+325 ASASAGAAAAA
-333 ERGVAGLK
+333 RGVAGLK